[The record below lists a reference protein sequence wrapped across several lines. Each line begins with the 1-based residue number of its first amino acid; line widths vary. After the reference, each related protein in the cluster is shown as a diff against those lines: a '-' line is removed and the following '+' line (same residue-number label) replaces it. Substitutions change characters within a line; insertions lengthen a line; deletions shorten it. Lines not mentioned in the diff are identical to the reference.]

1 VLRGTLWPSDAT
13 QGYQGSVH
21 TGNCERKVEGIFC
34 RRVHLEFLERQIPHF
49 SYSVA
54 YMEASKE
61 SSRTRATGRRNRG
74 ALRTRASEQGRRS
87 ERVIHFLTQDE
98 LRQLFNVIRSKRD
111 KAIFLVAYRHGLRA
125 SEIGLLQRA
134 DVDVKQGRIS
144 IHRLKGSISAV
155 YPMQS
160 DVLKAIRSYLRT
172 RTDESPY
179 LFLSNRNVPISRD
192 MLHHLMQTYGAVA
205 GLPRE
210 KRKFHCLKHSIAT
223 HLLDA
228 GADLAFVKD
237 WLGHA
242 NIQNTTIYARLTTA
256 TFDSTARKVFA
267 SHRVV

>member
-1 VLRGTLWPSDAT
+1 L
-13 QGYQGSVH
+13 
-21 TGNCERKVEGIFC
+21 
-34 RRVHLEFLERQIPHF
+34 
-49 SYSVA
+49 
-54 YMEASKE
+54 
-61 SSRTRATGRRNRG
+61 
-74 ALRTRASEQGRRS
+74 
-87 ERVIHFLTQDE
+87 
-98 LRQLFNVIRSKRD
+98 
-111 KAIFLVAYRHGLRA
+111 AYRHGLRA

-144 IHRLKGSISAV
+144 IHRLKGSISGV
-155 YPMQS
+155 YPMQP

-172 RTDESPY
+172 RDDESPY
-179 LFLSNRNVPISRD
+179 LFVSNRGVPISRY

-205 GLPRE
+205 GLPVE

-256 TFDSTARKVFA
+256 TLDSTARKVFA

>member
-1 VLRGTLWPSDAT
+1 MKTLTKPS
-13 QGYQGSVH
+13 H
-21 TGNCERKVEGIFC
+21 T
-34 RRVHLEFLERQIPHF
+34 
-49 SYSVA
+49 S
-54 YMEASKE
+54 
-61 SSRTRATGRRNRG
+61 TTGRQQS
-74 ALRTRASEQGRRS
+74 AAVVQPRTGERVRRRA

-98 LRQLFNVIRSKRD
+98 LRRLFKVIRSKRD

-134 DVDVKQGRIS
+134 DVDAKQGRVN
-144 IHRLKGSISAV
+144 IHRLKGSISGMS
-155 YPMQS
+155 PMQP

-172 RTDESPY
+172 RADESPY
-179 LFLSNRNVPISRD
+179 LFLSNRNVPIGRF
-192 MLHHLMQTYGAVA
+192 MLWELMQQYGRAA
-205 GLPRE
+205 GIPEE

-256 TFDSTARKVFA
+256 TLDAQARTIFA

>member
-1 VLRGTLWPSDAT
+1 MTHTAIAGTMLF
-13 QGYQGSVH
+13 
-21 TGNCERKVEGIFC
+21 VEGTEHDSCLRFHTSAILWNMKTSQKLS
-34 RRVHLEFLERQIPHF
+34 R
-49 SYSVA
+49 
-54 YMEASKE
+54 SK
-61 SSRTRATGRRNRG
+61 TNGRRKSAAG
-74 ALRTRASEQGRRS
+74 EQTHTA
-87 ERVIHFLTQDE
+87 ERVRRPERIIYFLTQDE
-98 LRQLFNVIRSKRD
+98 LRRLFKVIRSKRD

-125 SEIGLLQRA
+125 SEIGLLQGA
-134 DVDVKQGRIS
+134 DVDAKQGRIS

-155 YPMQS
+155 YPMQP

-192 MLHHLMQTYGAVA
+192 MLHHLMQTYGEVA

-256 TFDSTARKVFA
+256 TLDSTARKVFA
-267 SHRVV
+267 NHRVV

>member
-1 VLRGTLWPSDAT
+1 MRT
-13 QGYQGSVH
+13 
-21 TGNCERKVEGIFC
+21 
-34 RRVHLEFLERQIPHF
+34 
-49 SYSVA
+49 
-54 YMEASKE
+54 SKK
-61 SSRTRATGRRNRG
+61 SSHMSTNGHQTPAAVVRTRTGEHVRRP
-74 ALRTRASEQGRRS
+74 EQR
-87 ERVIHFLTQDE
+87 IITFLTQDE
-98 LRQLFNVIRSKRD
+98 LRRLFKVIHSKRD

-134 DVDVKQGRIS
+134 DVDAKQGRMS
-144 IHRLKGSISAV
+144 IHRLKGSISGV
-155 YPMQS
+155 YPMQPN
-160 DVLKAIRSYLRT
+160 VIKAVRSYLRA

-179 LFLSNRNVPISRD
+179 LFISNRNVPISRF
-192 MLHHLMQTYGAVA
+192 MLHHLMQTYGKLV
-205 GLPRE
+205 GLPEE

-256 TFDSTARKVFA
+256 TLDAQARTIFA